1 MNDSFLISD
10 STPVVEKNEIDELNF
25 LNSLDDI
32 NSFKSVVKEDKR

>member
-1 MNDSFLISD
+1 MNESFLISD

>member
-1 MNDSFLISD
+1 VNESFLISD